1 MKNWPPRLDQIHGLE
16 APAWCEKLLAQ
27 FGKNCYGENIFRV
40 VPSWSRVLLFGGY
53 WEDNGLFQYRTVPKY
68 GSKKVWVF
76 ERWLPA
82 RHYGSPQSWASS
94 TSNREGYLSIGPY
107 PKFGVYEC
115 CYLFAAPD
123 HSYIP
128 LLPDLVLL
136 TAQSIY
142 SGRTRKVWDI
152 RNAILSEEQA
162 KEQLKDKEFSDMWDE
177 CHGVRRGM
185 SFSSTSVLQ
194 NNDAEKE
201 EYIRKLASSDIR
213 VQKEEFKPGF
223 QQLTE

>member
-1 MKNWPPRLDQIHGLE
+1 
-16 APAWCEKLLAQ
+16 
-27 FGKNCYGENIFRV
+27 
-40 VPSWSRVLLFGGY
+40 
-53 WEDNGLFQYRTVPKY
+53 
-68 GSKKVWVF
+68 
-76 ERWLPA
+76 
-82 RHYGSPQSWASS
+82 
-94 TSNREGYLSIGPY
+94 
-107 PKFGVYEC
+107 VYEC